1 MQDNHTKFINENQDN
16 ETLKDLTKT
25 GKVRPWKEK
34 KIDNVSYSEILD
46 ILKVKK
52 AHNVKQCGSVLEF
65 KPTEEGYLKLY
76 KTWFCKSKLCPVC
89 NWRRAMKNSY
99 QAQRVIEEVVK
110 EKPKARWLFLTLST
124 RNAIDGDT
132 LEQSLSH
139 LTKSFHRLTKY
150 KKVSKNLIGFMR
162 STEVTVNKND
172 GSYNQHMHV
181 LLCVESKYFRGS
193 ENYISQN
200 DWIDLWQKALQV
212 DYRPVANIK
221 AIKPNQKGDKDIQA
235 AIKETSKY
243 SVKSSDF
250 LTDDDERNQEIVRD
264 LEHGLYR
271 KRMLSYGGLLKQK
284 HKILNLDDAEEGN
297 LINTSDEE
305 KTTDEEEK
313 ANSITA
319 IWNFEKQNYYLKNVK
334 R

>member
-1 MQDNHTKFINENQDN
+1 MQNNHTKFITENQDN
-16 ETLKDLTKT
+16 KILKDISKS
-25 GKVRPWKEK
+25 GKQRPWKEK

-46 ILKVKK
+46 ILKLKK

-89 NWRRAMKNSY
+89 NWRRAMKNIY

-124 RNAIDGDT
+124 KNAIDGET
-132 LEQSLSH
+132 LEQSLKH
-139 LTKSFHRLTKY
+139 LTKAFDRLSRY

-200 DWIDLWQKALQV
+200 EWVDLWQKALQV

-221 AIKPNQKGDKDIQA
+221 AIKPNKKGDKDIQA

-243 SVKSSDF
+243 SVKSSDY
-250 LTDDDERNQEIVRD
+250 LTSNQEKNQEIVND
-264 LEHGLYR
+264 LEQGLYR

-284 HKILNLDDAEEGN
+284 
-297 LINTSDEE
+297 
-305 KTTDEEEK
+305 
-313 ANSITA
+313 
-319 IWNFEKQNYYLKNVK
+319 
-334 R
+334 

>member
-1 MQDNHTKFINENQDN
+1 MQDNHTKYIDENQDN
-16 ETLKDLTKT
+16 KTLKDLTKS
-25 GKVRPWKEK
+25 GKQRPWREK
-34 KIDNVSYSEILD
+34 KIDNVSYADILEILK
-46 ILKVKK
+46 IKK
-52 AHNVKQCGSVLEF
+52 AFNVKQCGNVLEF
-65 KPTEEGYLKLY
+65 KPTDEGYLKLH

-150 KKVSKNLIGFMR
+150 KKVSKNLVGFMR

-172 GSYNQHMHV
+172 SSYNQHMHV

-243 SVKSSDF
+243 SVKSSDY
-250 LTDDDERNQEIVRD
+250 LTGNEEKDAEIVDD
-264 LEHGLYR
+264 LEKGLYR

-284 HKILNLDDAEEGN
+284 HKILNLDDAEDGN
-297 LINTSDEE
+297 LINTSDED

-313 ANSITA
+313 AHSITA
-319 IWNFEKQNYYLKNVK
+319 IWNFEKQNYYLKDLK

>member
-1 MQDNHTKFINENQDN
+1 MHFYTTRNIARNQDN
-16 ETLKDLTKT
+16 ETLEDMTKS
-25 GKVRPWKEK
+25 GKQRPWREK
-34 KIDNVSYSEILD
+34 KIDNVSYAEILE
-46 ILKVKK
+46 ILKIKK
-52 AHNVKQCGSVLEF
+52 AYNVKQCGNVLEF
-65 KPTEEGYLKLY
+65 KPTDEGYLKLH

-110 EKPKARWLFLTLST
+110 EKPTARWLFLTLST
-124 RNAIDGDT
+124 RNAIDGYT
-132 LEQSLSH
+132 LEQSLKD
-139 LTKSFHRLTKY
+139 LTKAFDRLSRY
-150 KKVSKNLIGFMR
+150 KKVSKNLVGFLR

-181 LLCVESKYFRGS
+181 LLCVESAYFRKK
-193 ENYISQN
+193 ENYITQTE
-200 DWIDLWQKALQV
+200 WVDLWQKALQV

-250 LTDDDERNQEIVRD
+250 LTSNQEKNQEIVKD
-264 LEHGLYR
+264 LEQGLYR

-284 HKILNLDDAEEGN
+284 HKILNLDDSEDGN
-297 LINTSDEE
+297 LINTSDE
-305 KTTDEEEK
+305 KTTEEEQK
-313 ANSITA
+313 AHSIMA
-319 IWNFEKQNYYLKNVK
+319 IWNYQKQNYYIKK
-334 R
+334 

>member
-1 MQDNHTKFINENQDN
+1 
-16 ETLKDLTKT
+16 
-25 GKVRPWKEK
+25 
-34 KIDNVSYSEILD
+34 
-46 ILKVKK
+46 
-52 AHNVKQCGSVLEF
+52 
-65 KPTEEGYLKLY
+65 
-76 KTWFCKSKLCPVC
+76 
-89 NWRRAMKNSY
+89 MKNSY

-150 KKVSKNLIGFMR
+150 KKVSKNLVGFMR

-243 SVKSSDF
+243 SVKSSDY
-250 LTDDDERNQEIVRD
+250 LTGNEEKDAEIVDD
-264 LEHGLYR
+264 LEKGLYR

-284 HKILNLDDAEEGN
+284 HKILNLDDAEDGN
-297 LINTSDEE
+297 LINTSDED

-313 ANSITA
+313 AHSITA
-319 IWNFEKQNYYLKNVK
+319 I
-334 R
+334 

>member
-1 MQDNHTKFINENQDN
+1 MHTNHTKYNFENQDN
-16 ETLKDLTKT
+16 KILKDVSKN
-25 GKVRPWKEK
+25 GKARPWREK
-34 KIDNVSYSEILD
+34 KIDNVSYADILEILK
-46 ILKVKK
+46 IKK
-52 AHNVKQCGSVLEF
+52 AHNVKQCGNVLEF
-65 KPTEEGYLKLY
+65 KPTEGGYLKLY

-99 QAQRVIEEVVK
+99 QAQRVIEEVIK
-110 EKPKARWLFLTLST
+110 EKPNGRWLFLTLST

-132 LEQSLSH
+132 LDKSLKH
-139 LTKSFHRLTKY
+139 LTESFRRLFKY

-181 LLCVESKYFRGS
+181 LLCVKNAYFKKQGEYINQS
-193 ENYISQN
+193 E
-200 DWIDLWQKALQV
+200 WIDLWQKALQV

-221 AIKPNQKGDKDIQA
+221 AIKPNKKGDKDIQA

-250 LTDDDERNQEIVRD
+250 LTDDDERNQEIVND
-264 LEHGLYR
+264 LEQGLYR

-284 HKILNLDDAEEGN
+284 HKLLNLDDVEDGD
-297 LINTSDEE
+297 LVQTSDKE
-305 KTTDEEEK
+305 KTTEEEEK
-313 ANSITA
+313 AHSITA
-319 IWNFEKQNYYLKNVK
+319 IWNYEKQNYYLKHS
-334 R
+334 